1 MSRASR
7 DFLIAGAAAAALIAS
22 VEAAAAQGR
31 LLPPDAPQSDV
42 EGKPD
47 PQQDPRST
55 GSVGASSAPLS
66 EKLNRTD
73 GVIRPPANIA
83 PEMAVRPP
91 EPNPG
96 TTRVIPPP
104 GSPGGDP
111 TLEPK

>member
-7 DFLIAGAAAAALIAS
+7 DFLIASAAAAALTAS
-22 VEAAAAQGR
+22 VGAAAQGR
-31 LLPPDAPQSDV
+31 LLPPDSLESDS

-55 GSVGASSAPLS
+55 GSVGRSSAPLS
-66 EKLNRTD
+66 EKLNQSD

-91 EPNPG
+91 DPG

-111 TLEPK
+111 TLDPK